1 MFIFMNL
8 GVSFLS
14 KRLNERLIVTTVQ
27 PIWHLIFLIV
37 IIALPDDVNR
47 WAKWVVTSLLMAY
60 PVSDFCAYKIYQT
73 NSVCVVLSS
82 HFGLYE
88 QYGKSTCSAYKAI
101 LMMP

>member
-60 PVSDFCAYKIYQT
+60 PVSECCAYRIYHT
-73 NSVCVVLSS
+73 DSVYAVLPPY
-82 HFGLYE
+82 FGLYE
-88 QYGKSTCSAYKAI
+88 QYGK
-101 LMMP
+101 

>member
-47 WAKWVVTSLLMAY
+47 WAKWVVTSLFMAY
-60 PVSDFCAYKIYQT
+60 PVSGFCAYKIYQT

-82 HFGLYE
+82 YLVSMNSMVR
-88 QYGKSTCSAYKAI
+88 QLVALIRQS
-101 LMMP
+101 